1 MQINYKECL
10 NEWQDS
16 VTNALT
22 MRAIYDKVPFQ
33 SRGHSLKVK
42 DEHNEKRLQL
52 CVNNMTE
59 EYQELSK
66 IRKAATDNSTFTIME
81 GMDQATKLRRAMG
94 K

>member
-42 DEHNEKRLQL
+42 DEHNMQRLQL

-59 EYQELSK
+59 EYQEL
-66 IRKAATDNSTFTIME
+66 IEE
-81 GMDQATKLRRAMG
+81 GYTPDQAADLVHIHFNN
-94 K
+94 